1 MALLNPYLSFGGN
14 CREAMTFYQACL
26 GGELSIQTVG
36 DSPAAGGFPAEMQ
49 DKVLHSMLRR
59 DNLVLMAADAVDGS
73 AVTPGTMITVCLNS
87 GTRDE
92 IRGYY
97 EQFSAGATITAPIQ
111 EEFFGMYASLT
122 DKFGVNWMFQ
132 AE

>member
-1 MALLNPYLSFGGN
+1 
-14 CREAMTFYQACL
+14 
-26 GGELSIQTVG
+26 
-36 DSPAAGGFPAEMQ
+36 
-49 DKVLHSMLRR
+49 MLRR

-122 DKFGVNWMFQ
+122 DKFGVNWMVNCD
-132 AE
+132 APHEADKSAAA